1 MVNIDQ
7 PLLPR
12 ESSKIVQ
19 ALLGFLVSDVV
30 KAAAAA
36 FIVAMLI
43 TVLARSGDSV
53 VTGLSGVVNIF
64 GSFFGGILAF
74 FQGILN
80 GIAKFFKG
88 ITQGMTKFTKGFA
101 LRLADLKP
109 SRDGVPMTFDDKD
122 NDGWGVCTLR
132 SKKRL
137 GRTNFVQYDF
147 DLPKPNQVLP
157 LKLGQQAALCC
168 LDNTGSVS
176 KGDFYVY
183 HPQTN
188 PMLGRF
194 AIVAPNK
201 GGSDN
206 EYDVGS
212 DAANFVSLLL
222 GMYAY
227 ELDRWFYNRLTHHHP
242 HSTCNHRSA
251 F

>member
-19 ALLGFLVSDVV
+19 ALLGFFLSDVV

-36 FIVAMLI
+36 FVVAMLF
-43 TVLARSGDSV
+43 TVLARSGNLL
-53 VTGLSGVVNIF
+53 TGIQGVANIF
-64 GSFFGGILAF
+64 VSL
-74 FQGILN
+74 LT
-80 GIAKFFKG
+80 GIANFFTSILKGIGKFFKG
-88 ITQGMTKFTKGFA
+88 LTQGFTKFFKGFA
-101 LRLADLKP
+101 LRLADLSP
-109 SRDGVPMTFDDKD
+109 SRDGVPMSFDDKD

-147 DLPKPNQVLP
+147 DLPKSNQVLP

-176 KGDFYVY
+176 KGDFYLY
-183 HPQTN
+183 HPQVN

-201 GGSDN
+201 GGADN
-206 EYDVGS
+206 EFDVGS
-212 DAANFVSLLL
+212 DAANFVS
-222 GMYAY
+222 A
-227 ELDRWFYNRLTHHHP
+227 EKCR
-242 HSTCNHRSA
+242 
-251 F
+251 